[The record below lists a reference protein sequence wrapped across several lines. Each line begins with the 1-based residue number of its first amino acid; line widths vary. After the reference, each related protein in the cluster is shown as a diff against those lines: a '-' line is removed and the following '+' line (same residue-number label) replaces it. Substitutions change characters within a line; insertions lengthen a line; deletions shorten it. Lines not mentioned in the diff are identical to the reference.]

1 MFCQLDQV
9 KDVLDIAEVVRR
21 ALLQEQPENSSLAGS
36 ERKACSLIFGLLLL
50 RDYDV
55 FIQEGVITI
64 KGNEHRHQWLEVYL
78 EGEFF
83 VLDVTLSQWTEQYEA
98 EIPEVVFLLK
108 EDAIEEYGYG
118 SSEDYEWQRDAAG
131 KSLWNKVLK
140 ALQINQTVDEVLA
153 EISKGS
159 EPFN

>member
-9 KDVLDIAEVVRR
+9 KDVLDIAEAVRR
-21 ALLQEQPENSSLAGS
+21 VLLQEEPENPSLAES

-50 RDYDV
+50 QEYDV
-55 FIQEGVITI
+55 FIQEGALTI

-83 VLDVTLSQWTEQYEA
+83 VLDVTLSQWAEQYGA

-108 EDAIEEYGYG
+108 EEAIEEYGYG
-118 SSEDYEWQRDAAG
+118 SSEDYEWQREAAG
-131 KSLWNKVLK
+131 KSLWSKVLR
-140 ALQINQTVDEVLA
+140 ALQINQTVDEVLE

-159 EPFN
+159 ESF